1 MVFWGIELVKDKTTK
16 ESFDANIG
24 LAQLMVNLAMSEYN
38 MTIYKGT
45 GGADGLNGD
54 HIMIQPPYNITTKD
68 VDHIVE
74 VVTAVIER
82 VFKEI
87 DK

>member
-1 MVFWGIELVKDKTTK
+1 
-16 ESFDANIG
+16 
-24 LAQLMVNLAMSEYN
+24 
-38 MTIYKGT
+38 MTIYQGT
-45 GGADGLNGD
+45 GGVDGKNGD
-54 HIMIQPPYNITTKD
+54 HIMIHPPYNITAKD

-74 VVTAVIER
+74 VVSAVIER

>member
-1 MVFWGIELVKDKTTK
+1 
-16 ESFDANIG
+16 
-24 LAQLMVNLAMSEYN
+24 
-38 MTIYKGT
+38 MTIYQGT

-54 HIMIQPPYNITTKD
+54 HIMIHPPYNITAKD

-87 DK
+87 N